1 MSMPIDQLS
10 KLLLQIQTQGP
21 GQGSG
26 AALPIAAT
34 GMGQQV
40 SFGGNDP
47 GAALSQAM
55 VQQKQLD
62 RSQGM
67 NQALQGQFLQPL
79 QGQMVGNHYVGPG
92 IGGAIGQVL
101 GAYMTGKSAK
111 RLDQREGEL
120 AGTLGNARASFA
132 QEAMGSPNGYLQ
144 LLSSSDPAMQQL
156 GAAMMQSQVKGGI
169 TAKDLLPY
177 ADPRAI
183 PSLVQSGT
191 AGFQAKPK
199 EMKEVGGVLYDPESL
214 TVAQLQGA
222 APARVE
228 FQGDLYEQNPTTG
241 QWKKLDNAPKV
252 SVTSAPIINVGGKGN
267 QAYAEGLGKADAD
280 RYKDAREAASTAVTK
295 LNTVEEMRNILAS
308 GKVFEGPLADIRL
321 KAEGLGAQV
330 GMGDREAVARSRQFD
345 SAVNSM
351 LGELIAGAA
360 GKSMTDPDREVIKSQ
375 GATLADT
382 AEGKRKVLEIME
394 RTQKRI
400 LEAANREIEAANKFK
415 AEQGMPPTELYSL
428 PQQPPFPGTP
438 APTPSGATMTLDE
451 YLKKNSGGR

>member
-10 KLLLQIQTQGP
+10 KLLLQVQTQGP

-40 SFGGNDP
+40 SFGGNAP

-101 GAYMTGKSAK
+101 GAYMTGKNAK
-111 RLDQREGEL
+111 KLDQREGEL
-120 AGTLGNARASFA
+120 AGTLGNARAGFA
-132 QEAMGSPNGYLQ
+132 QEAINSPNGYLQ

-156 GAAMMQSQVKGGI
+156 GAAMMQNQAKGGI

-177 ADPRAI
+177 ADPKAI

-199 EMKEVGGVLYDPESL
+199 EMREVGGMLYDPESL

-222 APARVE
+222 VPTRVE
-228 FQGDLYEQNPTTG
+228 VNGDLYEQNPTTL

-252 SVTSAPIINVGGKGN
+252 SVTSAPTIMVGAKGN

-280 RYKDAREAASTAVTK
+280 RYKDARETAASAIRQ
-295 LNTVEEMRNILAS
+295 LNTVQEMRKIIGG
-308 GKVFEGPLADIRL
+308 GKVFEGPLAGIRL
-321 KAEGLGAQV
+321 TAEGLGAQIGLGNRESV
-330 GMGDREAVARSRQFD
+330 ANSRQLEAVSRTF
-345 SAVNSM
+345 
-351 LGELIAGAA
+351 LGELLTGPSAR
-360 GKSMTDPDREVIKSQ
+360 SMTNEDRKVIESQ
-375 GATLADT
+375 GAQLIDT
-382 AEGKRKVLEIME
+382 AEGRLKVLEITE
-394 RTQKRI
+394 RTQKRA
-400 LEAANREIEAANKFK
+400 LEAANRELEAANKFK
-415 AEQGMPPTELYSL
+415 AEQGMPPTQLYEVPGSQ
-428 PQQPPFPGTP
+428 PQGGNEEAISP
-438 APTPSGATMTLDE
+438 AE
-451 YLKKNSGGR
+451 YLKRLQGGR